1 MHDIRALLQGCPFF
15 LSCTQLVLI
24 YKEKPKVF
32 MRKNSDVKKKKEQT
46 EIWLKVIKA
55 IVWIVV
61 VILDNQ

>member
-1 MHDIRALLQGCPFF
+1 
-15 LSCTQLVLI
+15 LI